1 MKYEACYIYETTV
14 KSMLIT
20 QKLWERNYN
29 LASLSLNTKFVQGI
43 KNGDLP
49 KTKFQEY
56 LAQDYFFL
64 ESFAR
69 AYGLAVSKS
78 RNKKNIKTLSVLLSG
93 VSEELILHET
103 YAKEWDI
110 DLTTNLIGPA
120 TKKYTDFLEEVSLN
134 LSLIEIMSAMTPCMR
149 LYSWLGKKLLNM
161 ISDNP
166 YKEWI
171 LTYSDESFDNLA
183 KSLENL
189 IDEYDESYDIGQV
202 NFLYKRA
209 MELELDFFNAYSS
222 FS

>member
-1 MKYEACYIYETTV
+1 
-14 KSMLIT
+14 MLIT

-189 IDEYDESYDIGQV
+189 IDEYDESYDIDQI
-202 NFLYKRA
+202 NFLYKKA
-209 MELELDFFNAYSS
+209 MECELDFFNAYSS

>member
-1 MKYEACYIYETTV
+1 MR
-14 KSMLIT
+14 IT
-20 QKLWERNYN
+20 QKLWELNYD
-29 LASLSLNTKFVQGI
+29 LAFLSLNTKFVQGI

-49 KTKFQEY
+49 KTQFQEY
-56 LAQDYFFL
+56 IAQDYFFL

-78 RNKKNIKTLSVLLSG
+78 RNKKTIKTLSGLLSG

-103 YAKEWDI
+103 YAKKWDI
-110 DLTTNLIGPA
+110 DLTTNSIGPA
-120 TKKYTDFLEEVSLN
+120 TKKYTDFLEDVSIN
-134 LSLIEIMSAMTPCMR
+134 LSLIEILSAMTPCMR
-149 LYSWLGKKLLNM
+149 LYSWIGRTLLKT
-161 ISDNP
+161 ISNNP

-171 LTYSDESFDNLA
+171 LTYSDKNFENLA

-189 IDEYDESYDIGQV
+189 INEYSYSYDSNKV

-209 MELELDFFNAYSS
+209 MELELEFFKTYSS

>member
-1 MKYEACYIYETTV
+1 MCI
-14 KSMLIT
+14 
-20 QKLWERNYN
+20 R
-29 LASLSLNTKFVQGI
+29 
-43 KNGDLP
+43 D
-49 KTKFQEY
+49 
-56 LAQDYFFL
+56 
-64 ESFAR
+64 R
-69 AYGLAVSKS
+69 
-78 RNKKNIKTLSVLLSG
+78 LSG

-149 LYSWLGKKLLNM
+149 LYSWLGKKLLNK
-161 ISDNP
+161 IYDNP

-189 IDEYDESYDIGQV
+189 IDEYDEAYDIDQV

>member
-1 MKYEACYIYETTV
+1 
-14 KSMLIT
+14 MLIT
-20 QKLWERNYN
+20 QKLWESNYE
-29 LASLSLNTKFVQGI
+29 LACLSLNTKFVKGL

-78 RNKKNIKTLSVLLSG
+78 KNKKTIKILSGLLSG

-103 YAKEWDI
+103 YANEWNI
-110 DLTTNLIGPA
+110 DLTTNSIEPA

-134 LSLIEIMSAMTPCMR
+134 QSLIEILCSMTPCMC
-149 LYSWLGKKLLNM
+149 LYSWIGKNLITM
-161 ISDNP
+161 ISNNP
-166 YKEWI
+166 YKSWI
-171 LTYSDESFDNLA
+171 LTYSDQSFENLA

-189 IDEYDESYDIGQV
+189 IDEYDESYDINQV
-202 NFLYKRA
+202 KFLYKRA
-209 MELELDFFNAYSS
+209 MELELEFFKAYSS
-222 FS
+222 FT

>member
-1 MKYEACYIYETTV
+1 
-14 KSMLIT
+14 MLIT

-189 IDEYDESYDIGQV
+189 IDEYDESYDIDQV
-202 NFLYKRA
+202 NFLYKSA

-222 FS
+222 FT

>member
-1 MKYEACYIYETTV
+1 
-14 KSMLIT
+14 MLLT
-20 QKLWERNYN
+20 QKLWESNSE
-29 LASLSLNTKFVQGI
+29 LAHLSLNTKFVQGL

-49 KTKFQEY
+49 RTKFQEY

-78 RNKKNIKTLSVLLSG
+78 KNKNYIKILSCLLSG

-110 DLTTNLIGPA
+110 DLTFNSIAPA

-134 LSLIEIMSAMTPCMR
+134 LSLIEIMCAMTPCMR
-149 LYSWLGKKLLNM
+149 LYSWLGKNLINE
-161 ISDNP
+161 ISNNP

-171 LTYSDESFDNLA
+171 LTYSNESFENLA

-189 IDEYDESYDIGQV
+189 IDDYYESYDINQV
-202 NFLYKRA
+202 NFLYKKA

-222 FS
+222 FT

>member
-1 MKYEACYIYETTV
+1 
-14 KSMLIT
+14 MLIT

-78 RNKKNIKTLSVLLSG
+78 KNKKNIKILSGLLSG

-103 YAKEWDI
+103 YAKKWDI
-110 DLTTNLIGPA
+110 DLTTNSIEPA
-120 TKKYTDFLEEVSLN
+120 TKKYTDFLEEVSIN
-134 LSLIEIMSAMTPCMR
+134 LSLIEILCAMTPCMR
-149 LYSWLGKKLLNM
+149 LYAWLGKNLLNM
-161 ISDNP
+161 TSNNP

-171 LTYSDESFDNLA
+171 LTYSDQSFNNLA
-183 KSLENL
+183 KSLESL
-189 IDEYDESYDIGQV
+189 IDQYNDSYDIEQV
-202 NFLYKRA
+202 NFLYKKA
-209 MELELDFFNAYSS
+209 MELELEFFNAYSS

>member
-1 MKYEACYIYETTV
+1 
-14 KSMLIT
+14 MLIT

-110 DLTTNLIGPA
+110 DLTTNLIGSA

-202 NFLYKRA
+202 NSLYKRA

>member
-1 MKYEACYIYETTV
+1 
-14 KSMLIT
+14 MLIT
-20 QKLWERNYN
+20 QKLWESNYE

-49 KTKFQEY
+49 KIKFQEY

-69 AYGLAVSKS
+69 AYELAVSKS
-78 RNKKNIKTLSVLLSG
+78 KNIKTIKILGGLLSG
-93 VSEELILHET
+93 VSDELILHET

-110 DLTTNLIGPA
+110 DLTKNSIEPA
-120 TKKYTDFLEEVSLN
+120 TKKYSDFLEEVSTN
-134 LSLIEIMSAMTPCMR
+134 LDLIEIMCAMTPCMR
-149 LYSWLGKKLLNM
+149 LYSWLGKNLLNM
-161 ISDNP
+161 ISNNP

-171 LTYSDESFDNLA
+171 LTYSDQSFDNLV

-189 IDEYDESYDIGQV
+189 IDEYNNSYDIDQV

-209 MELELDFFNAYSS
+209 MELELEFFNAYSS

>member
-1 MKYEACYIYETTV
+1 
-14 KSMLIT
+14 MLIT

-78 RNKKNIKTLSVLLSG
+78 RNKKNIKVLSVLLSG

-189 IDEYDESYDIGQV
+189 IDEYDESYDIDQI
-202 NFLYKRA
+202 NFLYKKA

>member
-1 MKYEACYIYETTV
+1 
-14 KSMLIT
+14 MLIT

-110 DLTTNLIGPA
+110 DLTTNSIGPA

-161 ISDNP
+161 ISGNP

-189 IDEYDESYDIGQV
+189 IDEYDESYDIDQI
-202 NFLYKRA
+202 NFLYKKA

>member
-1 MKYEACYIYETTV
+1 
-14 KSMLIT
+14 MLIT

-78 RNKKNIKTLSVLLSG
+78 RNKKNIKTLSLLLSG

-161 ISDNP
+161 IPHNP

-189 IDEYDESYDIGQV
+189 IDEYNESYDIEQV

>member
-1 MKYEACYIYETTV
+1 
-14 KSMLIT
+14 MLIT

-78 RNKKNIKTLSVLLSG
+78 RSKKNIKSLSVLLSG

-149 LYSWLGKKLLNM
+149 LYSWLGKNLLNM
-161 ISDNP
+161 IFGNP
-166 YKEWI
+166 YKDWI
-171 LTYSDESFDNLA
+171 LTYSDKSFDDLA
-183 KSLENL
+183 KSLEYL
-189 IDEYDESYDIGQV
+189 IDEYDESYDIDQV
-202 NFLYKRA
+202 DFLYKRA

>member
-1 MKYEACYIYETTV
+1 
-14 KSMLIT
+14 MLIT

-189 IDEYDESYDIGQV
+189 IDEYDDSYDIDQI
-202 NFLYKRA
+202 NFLYKKA

>member
-1 MKYEACYIYETTV
+1 
-14 KSMLIT
+14 MLIT

-189 IDEYDESYDIGQV
+189 IDEYDESYDIDQI

>member
-1 MKYEACYIYETTV
+1 
-14 KSMLIT
+14 MLIT

-110 DLTTNLIGPA
+110 DLTKNSIGPA

-171 LTYSDESFDNLA
+171 LTYSDGSFDNLA
-183 KSLENL
+183 KSLETL
-189 IDEYDESYDIGQV
+189 IDEYDESYDIDQI
-202 NFLYKRA
+202 NFLYKKA

>member
-1 MKYEACYIYETTV
+1 
-14 KSMLIT
+14 MLIT

-189 IDEYDESYDIGQV
+189 IDEYDESYDIDQV

>member
-1 MKYEACYIYETTV
+1 
-14 KSMLIT
+14 MLIT

-161 ISDNP
+161 IYDNP

-189 IDEYDESYDIGQV
+189 IDEYDESYDIDQI
-202 NFLYKRA
+202 NFLYKKA

>member
-1 MKYEACYIYETTV
+1 MQ
-14 KSMLIT
+14 IT
-20 QKLWERNYN
+20 QKLWESNYE
-29 LASLSLNTKFVQGI
+29 LASLSLNTKFIQGI

-49 KTKFQEY
+49 RIKFQEY

-78 RNKKNIKTLSVLLSG
+78 RNKENIKILSVLLSG
-93 VSEELILHET
+93 VSEELLLHET

-110 DLTTNLIGPA
+110 DLTTNFIEPA

-134 LSLIEIMSAMTPCMR
+134 LNLIEILSAMTPCMR
-149 LYSWLGKKLLNM
+149 LYSWLGKNLLNM
-161 ISDNP
+161 ISENP

-171 LTYSDESFDNLA
+171 LTYSDQSFDNLA
-183 KSLENL
+183 KSLEYL
-189 IDEYDESYDIGQV
+189 IDEYDDSYDFGQV
-202 NFLYKRA
+202 NFLYKKA
-209 MELELDFFNAYSS
+209 MELELEFFNAYST